1 MKGIEVV
8 LCEGAERLGG
18 LAEYISVHQG
28 LMDKIYTKFGLRGSV
43 ASMCSVTAAI
53 YAAFSS
59 HAALYENVPAERFRR
74 GLFVHSGRS
83 KPSPSDM
90 PQHQPFIQY
99 AAIENAVLDCKYSLV
114 ELFKSARYE

>member
-1 MKGIEVV
+1 MKGIDVV
-8 LCEGAERLGG
+8 LCDGADGFSG
-18 LAEYISVHQG
+18 LAEYISAHQG

-43 ASMCSVTAAI
+43 ESMCSVTASL
-53 YAAFSS
+53 YSAFSM
-59 HAALYENVPAERFRR
+59 HAASYENVPVERFRR
-74 GLFVHSGRS
+74 GFFIHSGRS

-90 PQHQPFIQY
+90 PQRQPFIQF